1 MRFRIDN
8 LPIHTTEHEL
18 RQLFSGYGKVVSVK
32 MLLGPVH
39 SKQLVTGFVE
49 LADIKIQDS
58 GVFPDRCL
66 FRGIVLRITQY
77 RGATESRTSENPA
90 APGDRNEPGPRR
102 PDNRGKN
109 VLRVTS
115 VEQVFDPTTGKP
127 NGWCRYSIK
136 SLGGSVAGLRHGSVA
151 EVTLYAEE
159 AAEAFNL
166 RNLLGHRRPP
176 IWTSRHKK

>member
-8 LPIHTTEHEL
+8 LPIHATEHEL
-18 RQLFSGYGKVVSVK
+18 RQLFSGYGNVLSVT
-32 MLLGPVH
+32 LLPGPLH
-39 SKQLVTGFVE
+39 SKQFGTGLIE
-49 LADIKIQDS
+49 LERIRIPDN

-66 FRGIVLRITQY
+66 FGGKVLRITQD
-77 RGATESRTSENPA
+77 RGSTENRTPENPE
-90 APGDRNEPGPRR
+90 APGDPSEPGPRR

-109 VLRVTS
+109 VVRVTS
-115 VEQVFDPTTGKP
+115 VEEVFDPATGKP
-127 NGWCRYSIK
+127 NGWCRYSIQ
-136 SLGGSVAGLRHGSVA
+136 SLSGSVTGLRHGSVA

-166 RNLLGHRRPP
+166 RNMLGNRRPP